1 MSARAKWTLLVGAF
15 LVVGLVAMVVG
26 FKLAGFDILAWFSS
40 KYAMIVYIVLGLY
53 AFIVAYVL
61 IMEYL
66 QK

>member
-1 MSARAKWTLLVGAF
+1 MSNRVKWTLLVGAF
-15 LVVGLVAMVVG
+15 LLVAVVAMIVG

-40 KYAMIVYIVLGLY
+40 KYAMIVYIVLGMY
-53 AFIVAYVL
+53 AFFVAYIF

>member
-1 MSARAKWTLLVGAF
+1 MSARLKWALLVGAF
-15 LVVGLVAMVVG
+15 LIVALVAMIVG
-26 FKLAGFDILAWFSS
+26 FRLAGFDILAWFSS

-53 AFIVAYVL
+53 AFFVAYVL

>member
-53 AFIVAYVL
+53 AFFVAYVF

>member
-53 AFIVAYVL
+53 VFFVAYVF